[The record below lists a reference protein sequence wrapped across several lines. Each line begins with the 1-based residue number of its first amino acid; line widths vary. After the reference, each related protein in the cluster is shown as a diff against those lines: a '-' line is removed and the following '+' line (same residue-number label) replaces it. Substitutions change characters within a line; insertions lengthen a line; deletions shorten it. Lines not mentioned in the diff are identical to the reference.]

1 MITIEDIKKWSKP
14 HPLANVISI
23 KDRSGG
29 KMSRFGNKK
38 IEFSIVGGST
48 GLYGNFVDTFEV
60 AIFDVETKNF
70 VTKFFYPEASDD
82 VIPYMESSEVE
93 KLVNSVI
100 KREDLSVEK
109 QFPCLEK
116 QGGGSL
122 TIPVSPKKRGFGLSF
137 FIVESQSVS

>member
-14 HPLANVISI
+14 HTLANVISI

-48 GLYGNFVDTFEV
+48 WLYGNFVDTFEV

-82 VIPYMESSEVE
+82 VIP
-93 KLVNSVI
+93 
-100 KREDLSVEK
+100 
-109 QFPCLEK
+109 
-116 QGGGSL
+116 
-122 TIPVSPKKRGFGLSF
+122 
-137 FIVESQSVS
+137 